1 MKLYLAGIYSVRFDL
16 TSNQVRQLDEVE
28 RFHRGRIQY
37 FLESYHYVGR
47 QSYVERMKRDGV
59 KIFLDSGAF
68 SAFTKGVEI
77 DLNAYC
83 DYIKLN
89 QEILENID
97 GSICA
102 SVLDGIGDP
111 LKTYNNQMAM
121 EKQGVRPLPCFHY
134 GEDEEYLKHYVAN
147 YKYITLGGM
156 VMVTTAQLKLW
167 LDRIWSRY
175 LINTDGTPKVK
186 VHGFGLTVPSI
197 MGRYPWF
204 SVDSSSWVHYSA
216 NGHIPVPHFEND
228 QDPSLDMIT
237 ISSHSSVVKNYG
249 RHFLNI
255 PPLQREA
262 LTAKIE
268 GIGFSTERLKAHF
281 VSRAAYCWFVYRRMQ
296 DNINKYRKPFKMTQ
310 EVFF

>member
-1 MKLYLAGIYSVRFDL
+1 MKLYLASIYSNGFNL
-16 TSNQVRQLDEVE
+16 ASNQIRQLDKNEH
-28 RFHRGRIQY
+28 FHRERIQY

-47 QSYVERMKRDGV
+47 QSYVEKIKRDNV
-59 KIFLDSGAF
+59 QIFLDSGAF

-77 DLNAYC
+77 DLVGYC
-83 DYIKLN
+83 DYIKRN
-89 QEILENID
+89 TEIIENVE
-97 GSICA
+97 GSLCA

-111 LKTYNNQMAM
+111 LKTYNNQKAM

-134 GEDEEYLKHYVAN
+134 GEDEEYLKYYIAN

-156 VMVTTAQLKLW
+156 VMVTTSQLKLW

-175 LINTDGTPKVK
+175 LLNPDGSPKVK

-197 MGRYPWF
+197 MGMYPWF
-204 SVDSSSWVHYSA
+204 SVDSSSWVHYSG
-216 NGHIPVPHFEND
+216 NGHIPIPNFFDET
-228 QDPSLDMIT
+228 DPQLDMIT
-237 ISSHSSVVKNYG
+237 ISKHSSVVKNYG

-255 PPLQREA
+255 PPLQRQA
-262 LTAKIE
+262 LTDRLTSL
-268 GIGFSTERLKAHF
+268 GFSVERLKEIF

-296 DNINKYRKPFKMTQ
+296 DNINKHRKPFKMTQ